1 MIQSS
6 QIILSKY
13 GTLRMATTKQA
24 DNSNS
29 NPIIIDPRMLG
40 NYYDHD
46 DEISLVDLWLSLVKQ
61 KKVFF
66 TTTSIIILFTLVY
79 ILLVPE
85 SYTYKTDI
93 AIGTQAQPKPKPKP
107 NLFNHQK
114 QLLPTL
120 IMQLFRNY

>member
-61 KKVFF
+61 KKVFLRQHLL
-66 TTTSIIILFTLVY
+66 LFFLHLY
-79 ILLVPE
+79 IFYLCQ
-85 SYTYKTDI
+85 K
-93 AIGTQAQPKPKPKP
+93 AIPTKP
-107 NLFNHQK
+107 
-114 QLLPTL
+114 
-120 IMQLFRNY
+120 I